1 MLNTKVIECI
11 PLNLYLS
18 AKFLVL
24 LQVTSHNEFIKTN
37 REDIRLYLKRE
48 DLIHPYISGNKYRKL
63 KYNIKEALT
72 QNCESLL
79 TFGGAYS
86 NHIAAVAYAG
96 SINGLKTIG
105 VIRGDELAAEIP
117 NNPTLTFAQQHGMQ
131 FKFLSRSSYR
141 NKMSN
146 TFIEELNNQF
156 NNFYL
161 IPEGGTN
168 ALAVK
173 GCEEILIDND
183 SQFDFIC
190 CSVGTGGT
198 LSGLINASKS
208 HQRIL
213 GFPALNGDFLNNDIR
228 KFVSTSN
235 WKILNEYNFG
245 GYAKINHELVNFIN
259 GFKREHDI
267 LLDPIY
273 TSKMMFGV
281 LDLINNN
288 YFSKGARILAIH
300 TGGIQGVDGMNL
312 KLKRK
317 NWPLILK

>member
-1 MLNTKVIECI
+1 MI
-11 PLNLYLS
+11 PVKTHNDLITIDSLD
-18 AKFLVL
+18 
-24 LQVTSHNEFIKTN
+24 VT
-37 REDIRLYLKRE
+37 LYLKRE

-72 QNCESLL
+72 QNCDSLL

-96 SINGLKTIG
+96 SNYGLKTIG
-105 VIRGDELAAEIP
+105 IIRGDELAVEIP

-141 NKMSN
+141 EKMSN
-146 TFIEELNNQF
+146 SFLEELNDQF

-173 GCEEILIDND
+173 GCEEILTDND
-183 SQFDFIC
+183 CQFDYIC

-198 LSGLINASKS
+198 MSGLINASKS
-208 HQRIL
+208 HQTIL
-213 GFPALNGDFLNNDIR
+213 GFPALKGDFLTNDIE
-228 KFVSTSN
+228 KFVTTSN
-235 WKILNEYNFG
+235 WEILNDYNFG
-245 GYAKINHELVNFIN
+245 GYAKISHELVNFIN
-259 GFKREHDI
+259 GFKREYNI

-281 LDLINNN
+281 LDLIRNN

-312 KLKRK
+312 KLKHK

>member
-1 MLNTKVIECI
+1 MI
-11 PLNLYLS
+11 PKTHNDLIAIDNL
-18 AKFLVL
+18 
-24 LQVTSHNEFIKTN
+24 
-37 REDIRLYLKRE
+37 DITLCLKRE

-72 QNCESLL
+72 QNCDSLL

-105 VIRGDELAAEIP
+105 IIRGDELAAEIP

-141 NKMSN
+141 KKMSN
-146 TFIEELNNQF
+146 PFLEELNHQF

-168 ALAVK
+168 SLAVK
-173 GCEEILIDND
+173 GCEEILTDND
-183 SQFDFIC
+183 SQFDYIC

-198 LSGLINASKS
+198 MSGLINASKS
-208 HQRIL
+208 HQTIL
-213 GFPALNGDFLNNDIR
+213 GFSALKGDFLNNDIR
-228 KFVSTSN
+228 KFVTTPN
-235 WKILNEYNFG
+235 WKIISDYNFG
-245 GYAKINHELVNFIN
+245 GYAKISHELVNFIN
-259 GFKREHDI
+259 SFKRDHNI
-267 LLDPIY
+267 SLDPIY

-281 LDLINNN
+281 FDLINNN